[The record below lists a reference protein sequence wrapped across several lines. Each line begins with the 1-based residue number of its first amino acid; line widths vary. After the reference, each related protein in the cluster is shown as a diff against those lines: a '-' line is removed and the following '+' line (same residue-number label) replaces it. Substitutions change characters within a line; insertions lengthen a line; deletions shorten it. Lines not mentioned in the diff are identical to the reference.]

1 MIILLERP
9 IKVGDRIEVANV
21 SGDVVDISMRATTIV
36 TNDNISIIVPN
47 SQFISETVINWS
59 HTDRSVR
66 FNFPIHVSYREDPQA
81 VRKLLLDIALNN
93 PGVLKSQLY
102 YQIADRFREKG
113 IEIPFPQQ
121 DIHIKETARQS

>member
-1 MIILLERP
+1 MSFNLRVWTREY
-9 IKVGDRIEVANV
+9 
-21 SGDVVDISMRATTIV
+21 
-36 TNDNISIIVPN
+36 
-47 SQFISETVINWS
+47 IN
-59 HTDRSVR
+59 R
-66 FNFPIHVSYREDPQA
+66 
-81 VRKLLLDIALNN
+81 